1 ALLRSHG
8 CTEGPATPGAGGTW
22 TCNGVKASFRF
33 KWRSGD
39 QLVELSFEAMQAQL
53 KDVGIQLVADDTVNA
68 LSQDLPNGNY
78 DIILFV
84 WIGSPDISGW
94 DDIYGCRSGSDH
106 AQDNNQGYCNQK
118 VDKLLMAAN
127 HQLQPAKQYGLTN
140 RALALMAK
148 DLPTLPLFQRPT
160 YLVYRTVMKGLVEN
174 PTNEGPVWNI
184 NRGTKA

>member
-1 ALLRSHG
+1 MVDALYTKTDIAPGLPVLNDPIILTSSKYYKGHWKVYTHNARKAIALLRSHG

-84 WIGSPDISGW
+84 WIG
-94 DDIYGCRSGSDH
+94 
-106 AQDNNQGYCNQK
+106 
-118 VDKLLMAAN
+118 
-127 HQLQPAKQYGLTN
+127 
-140 RALALMAK
+140 
-148 DLPTLPLFQRPT
+148 
-160 YLVYRTVMKGLVEN
+160 
-174 PTNEGPVWNI
+174 
-184 NRGTKA
+184 